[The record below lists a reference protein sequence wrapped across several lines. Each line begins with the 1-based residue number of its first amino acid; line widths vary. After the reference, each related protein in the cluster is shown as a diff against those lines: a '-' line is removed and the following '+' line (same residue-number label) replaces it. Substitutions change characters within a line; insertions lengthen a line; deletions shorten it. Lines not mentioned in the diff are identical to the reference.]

1 MGMTDVV
8 AARGSRYRPLGS
20 APLAIEATG
29 LAKSFGGQRALAG
42 VDLAVAAG
50 TVYGLLGPNG
60 AGKTTTVRILATLL
74 APGGGRAWVAGH
86 DVAAEPHLV
95 RRAIALAGQSATV
108 DEDLTGRENL

>member
-29 LAKSFGGQRALAG
+29 LAKRFGGTQALAG

-50 TVYGLLGPNG
+50 TVYGPLGPNG
-60 AGKTTTVRILATLL
+60 AGETTTARLLATLL
-74 APGGGRAWVAGH
+74 APDGGTARGLGLG
-86 DVAAEPHLV
+86 VAAHAGALG
-95 RRAIALAGQSATV
+95 RRCPLRA
-108 DEDLTGRENL
+108 

>member
-29 LAKSFGGQRALAG
+29 LAKRFGGTQALTG

-74 APGGGRAWVAGH
+74 APDAGRASVLGH
-86 DVAAEPHLV
+86 DVVSEPDAVRAAIGLT
-95 RRAIALAGQSATV
+95 GQFTAV
-108 DEDLTGRENL
+108 DE